1 MILSIHD
8 LGARRGL
15 IFHATNRLI
24 YSRIKLGTGSTGGWG
39 EGGATFLD
47 GYGKSRSHQSL
58 NPETSSSD

>member
-47 GYGKSRSHQSL
+47 GYGKSRSH
-58 NPETSSSD
+58 